1 MARSE
6 ARDSLARLR
15 REITIAGGG
24 LAGLSLAAGLRS
36 RDIPVTVIESGI
48 YPRHRVC
55 GEFISGTQPETLE
68 TLGIRALLEDALL
81 HHTVSWHLKGSL
93 FYQTTLPTPAL
104 GISRHLLDLRLYEHL
119 LEKGATVRT
128 GERCK
133 MADEDG
139 LIHTTGK
146 KADGGPWIGLKAHV
160 RGFPSVSDLGMHLGT
175 NGYTG
180 TARVENGWTNVCGLF
195 RVDRSIREK
204 GAALF
209 AAYLQAGGNPAL
221 ASAVRDGEIRAE
233 SFRAI
238 AGFRIG
244 STTLTSKKLSL
255 GDAAGLIPPFTGNG
269 MSMAFQSAEIALN
282 PLTKWVTGGNSWE
295 ETVSTINENSRRAFR
310 RRHAVA
316 AAVHPIFFSQIGRS
330 TLYHLARTGLLP
342 FRPLL
347 SLVR

>member
-6 ARDSLARLR
+6 ARDSLERLR

-36 RDIPVTVIESGI
+36 RNIPVTVIETGT

-55 GEFISGTQPETLE
+55 GEFISGTHPETLE
-68 TLGIRALLEDALL
+68 TLGIHALLTDAIL
-81 HHTVSWHLKGSL
+81 HQTVGWHLKGKL
-93 FYQTTLPTPAL
+93 FFETSLPTPAL
-104 GISRHLLDLRLYEHL
+104 GMSRHLLDLRLHDYLIEQ
-119 LEKGATVRT
+119 GATILT
-128 GERCK
+128 GTRCTIT
-133 MADEDG
+133 EGEG
-139 LIHTTGK
+139 LIHATGK
-146 KADGGPWIGLKAHV
+146 KPDGGPWIGLKLHL
-160 RGFPSVSDLGMHLGT
+160 REHPCGSDLGMHLGT

-180 TARVENGWTNVCGLF
+180 TARVEDGWTNVCGLF

-209 AAYLQAGGNPAL
+209 AAYLQAGGNSTL
-221 ASAVRDGEIRAE
+221 AAAILDGKIRPD

-238 AGFRIG
+238 AGFRMG
-244 STTLTSKKLSL
+244 PSAFTPGRLTL

-269 MSMAFQSAEIALN
+269 MSMAFQSAEIALA
-282 PLTKWVTGGNSWE
+282 PLSQWVKNERSWS
-295 ETVSTINENSRRAFR
+295 ETVRTINETSLRAFR

-316 AAVHPIFFSQIGRS
+316 AAVHPIFFSGLGRS
-330 TLYHLARTGLLP
+330 ALCGIARSGLLP